1 MLDASGLITSQGN
14 KPRRGLM
21 RFTEDGQPLQTDHE
35 IFTVQD
41 FELAKAER
49 ESADK
54 AYRDVIHHEKS
65 LNS

>member
-1 MLDASGLITSQGN
+1 
-14 KPRRGLM
+14 M

-54 AYRDVIHHEKS
+54 AYRDVIHHEKT